1 MTPYELRFEIFK
13 QAYNIVSD
21 KFAAEMEQALRYN
34 EDISEVHQKID
45 YPNYPSYR
53 EIVQIADRIN
63 TFVSETK
70 TTIK

>member
-1 MTPYELRFEIFK
+1 MSPYELRFEIFK

-34 EDISEVHQKID
+34 EDLSVVHQKID

-53 EIVQIADRIN
+53 EVEQIAEKIN

-70 TTIK
+70 A

>member
-34 EDISEVHQKID
+34 EDLSVVHQKID

-53 EIVQIADRIN
+53 EVEQIAEKIN

-70 TTIK
+70 A

>member
-34 EDISEVHQKID
+34 EDLSVVHQKID

-53 EIVQIADRIN
+53 EVEQIAEKIN
-63 TFVSETK
+63 TFVSEAK
-70 TTIK
+70 A

>member
-34 EDISEVHQKID
+34 EDLSEVHQKID

-53 EIVQIADRIN
+53 EVEQIAERIN
-63 TFVSETK
+63 TFVSEAK
-70 TTIK
+70 A

>member
-34 EDISEVHQKID
+34 EDLSVVHQKID

-53 EIVQIADRIN
+53 EVEQIAEKIN
-63 TFVSETK
+63 TFVSEAK
-70 TTIK
+70 V

>member
-21 KFAAEMEQALRYN
+21 KFAAEMEQALKYN
-34 EDISEVHQKID
+34 EDLSEVHQKID

-53 EIVQIADRIN
+53 EVEQIAERIN
-63 TFVSETK
+63 AFVSEAK
-70 TTIK
+70 A